1 MQDNG
6 TAPLGAD
13 ALGYHAT
20 NITAKPPRPVDW
32 LTPPLSTP
40 REPVRVWSQDYYSG
54 NCLRASSA
62 TTGDKGGDYGHGG
75 ATRIRLQDF
84 GSTGWAVSGD
94 GYTFEQPTGITL
106 DVFGDG
112 ERVTLAAALRF
123 LADTID
129 P

>member
-6 TAPLGAD
+6 TAPPGAD
-13 ALGYHAT
+13 ALDYYADT
-20 NITAKPPRPVDW
+20 IKVSAPRPVNW
-32 LTPPLSTP
+32 FKPPIGTP
-40 REPVRVWSQDYYSG
+40 REPVRVLSQDFYHF
-54 NCLRASSA
+54 NVLKAESA
-62 TTGDKGGDYGHGG
+62 TTGDKGGAYGHGG

-84 GSTGWAVSGD
+84 GSTCWAVSVD

-106 DVFGDG
+106 DVYGDG